1 VFVTAELSHRIR
13 VVLWPLGL
21 TLCALA
27 YFAFLDGAKIETSA
41 AAFTTAFLFAFVAAG
56 LIAWARRPGNRL
68 GPLLT
73 AFAFAAIASAFQHSA
88 NEIAFTFGYTLV
100 ALPLLILGHLALA
113 YPTGRLES
121 RADRL
126 FLTVAYVLIVVTP
139 FARLVV
145 YDVSAQPI
153 GVNECRPAEEACP
166 ESVVAFA
173 PSADAF
179 GVMNAVTVSVF
190 IALAVGIV
198 VLLLRRYIRATTRRR
213 RMLAPLVVATLVL
226 FVAIVLIQLSQ
237 LRHQSDLALL
247 VGFIIG
253 GVAQVAFVASLL
265 TGMLR
270 TRLGAAA
277 VGDLL
282 VEIERTPTQRIRDA
296 LARVLGDSSLEL
308 RLWLSERGTYV
319 DPEGRAVPPVDKIPS
334 GRAVTTIARDGL
346 PLALLIHDAGLQD
359 DPELVEAVSAAA
371 RLTLENAQL
380 QAELRARLR
389 EVEESRARIVHAGDI
404 ERRRVERNI
413 HDGAQQRL
421 VALALS
427 LRVAQHSFPP
437 DQATAKIFERTI
449 DELRLAVE
457 ELRELARGLHPSLLA
472 EEGLSVALEVL
483 AERTPLQVEVDVRMD
498 GGRLAP
504 ELELSSYFVACEAVA
519 NAVKHARASRIDIV
533 AGQENG
539 QFAIEVRDNGT
550 GGADPNGSGLRGLAD
565 RVAAQGGAL
574 LVVSPPAGG
583 TTVRVELP
591 FALHEPIS

>member
-1 VFVTAELSHRIR
+1 VSAELSHSVR

-21 TLCALA
+21 ALCVLA
-27 YFAFLDGAKIETSA
+27 YFAFLDGAKIEASA
-41 AAFTTAFLFAFVAAG
+41 AAFTAAFLFAFVAAG

-73 AFAFAAIASAFQHSA
+73 TFAFAAIASAFQHSA
-88 NEIAFTFGYTLV
+88 NDIAFTFGYTLV

-121 RADRL
+121 QADRL

-173 PSADAF
+173 PSANAF
-179 GVMNAVTVSVF
+179 RVMNAVTVFVF

-198 VLLLRRYIRATTRRR
+198 VLLLRRYIRATPRRR
-213 RMLAPLVVATLVL
+213 RMLAPLVVASLVL
-226 FVAIVLIQLSQ
+226 FVAILLIQLSQ
-237 LRHQSDLALL
+237 LRHQSDLALV

-253 GVAQVAFVASLL
+253 GIAQVAFVASLL

-282 VEIERTPTQRIRDA
+282 VEIEHTPTHATRDA
-296 LARVLGDSSLEL
+296 LARVLGDPSLEL
-308 RLWLSERGTYV
+308 RLWLSERNTYV
-319 DPEGRAVPPVDKIPS
+319 DPEGRVVAPVDEIPL
-334 GRAVTTIARDGL
+334 GRAVTPIARHGE
-346 PLALLIHDAGLQD
+346 PLALLLHDAGLQD
-359 DPELVEAVSAAA
+359 DPELVASVSAAA

-380 QAELRARLR
+380 HAELRARLR
-389 EVEESRARIVHAGDI
+389 EVEESRARIVQAGDI
-404 ERRRVERNI
+404 ERQRVERNI

-427 LRVAQHSFPP
+427 LHVAQHSLSP
-437 DQATAKIFERTI
+437 DQTTAKIFERTI
-449 DELRLAVE
+449 DELQLAVE
-457 ELRELARGLHPSLLA
+457 ELRDSPAGSIPPCSPRRGWRSRSRSWPSGRRFRSKSTCAWRAVALHPSLNSRPISSSA
-472 EEGLSVALEVL
+472 RRSQTRSSTRAPRGSRSSPAR
-483 AERTPLQVEVDVRMD
+483 RTDGSRSKSETMAPAARIQTGPGFAGSPTVSLPRTVRCS
-498 GGRLAP
+498 L
-504 ELELSSYFVACEAVA
+504 
-519 NAVKHARASRIDIV
+519 
-533 AGQENG
+533 
-539 QFAIEVRDNGT
+539 
-550 GGADPNGSGLRGLAD
+550 
-565 RVAAQGGAL
+565 
-574 LVVSPPAGG
+574 SPPREVA
-583 TTVRVELP
+583 RW
-591 FALHEPIS
+591 